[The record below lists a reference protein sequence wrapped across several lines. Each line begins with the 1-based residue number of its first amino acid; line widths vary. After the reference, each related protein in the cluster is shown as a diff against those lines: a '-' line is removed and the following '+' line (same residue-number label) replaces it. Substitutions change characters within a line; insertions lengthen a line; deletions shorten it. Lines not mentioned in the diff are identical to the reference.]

1 MITEEKLIRK
11 GTRKGG
17 HLDWFVRAVLAG
29 LTYLILLVAMLL
41 FGKIVKDGGPTL
53 ITDKARQSVLGLVKS
68 AVADGAALV
77 CGGKAVAGAGYFMEP
92 TILRIHAEPIVGAG
106 VRGQS

>member
-17 HLDWFVRAVLAG
+17 RMDWLVRVVLAG

-41 FGKIVKDGGPTL
+41 FGKIIVDGGLTATRP
-53 ITDKARQSVLGLVKS
+53 
-68 AVADGAALV
+68 
-77 CGGKAVAGAGYFMEP
+77 
-92 TILRIHAEPIVGAG
+92 
-106 VRGQS
+106 